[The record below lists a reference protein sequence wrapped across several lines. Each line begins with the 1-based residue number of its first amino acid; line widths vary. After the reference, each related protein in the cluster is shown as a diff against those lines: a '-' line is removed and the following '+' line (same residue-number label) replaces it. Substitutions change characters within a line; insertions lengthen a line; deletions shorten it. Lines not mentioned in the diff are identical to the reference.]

1 MIPNHPQF
9 DKSKKTLEGA
19 NVQML
24 LRKFGSPLF
33 VFSERILK
41 EKFRLFRS
49 VLNDLYPCSRIAYVL
64 SANYVPGIVRILKNE
79 GAWVVANSEF
89 EYWLAKKIG
98 FEESHTVFNGLWPGL
113 FPQAETP
120 IFLNDF
126 SELECLNKLAQK
138 NGSIAKIGLTVQ
150 ISHANGRIW
159 NCHGFN
165 LESGEVKTALHLV
178 KGKLTYL
185 KACGFRFNLGTNL
198 DDPEYYL
205 YALER
210 LIKLIKELGH
220 DFADNLEYLS
230 VGGGFAVPG
239 SRWLYKSIWPVLT
252 IENYVGPIAQELLKS
267 FPRPPLLIFE
277 PGRYLVDEAGVLLSM
292 VLYAKRIPGAHIVKE
307 GELFLNIERDTSPED
322 NKAQIVYVDAGV
334 YSVLPAANIRSFNVD
349 VISNQYS
356 ENSEKLQT
364 YVIGNS
370 LRGND
375 FLSRDNVLPE
385 LKKEDILVF
394 YNAGAYTLSRSAQ
407 FVHPRPAVV
416 IVGEDGSVA
425 SLRNKE
431 SFEHISSLDIF

>member
-1 MIPNHPQF
+1 M
-9 DKSKKTLEGA
+9 
-19 NVQML
+19 
-24 LRKFGSPLF
+24 
-33 VFSERILK
+33 
-41 EKFRLFRS
+41 
-49 VLNDLYPCSRIAYVL
+49 
-64 SANYVPGIVRILKNE
+64 
-79 GAWVVANSEF
+79 
-89 EYWLAKKIG
+89 
-98 FEESHTVFNGLWPGL
+98 
-113 FPQAETP
+113 
-120 IFLNDF
+120 
-126 SELECLNKLAQK
+126 
-138 NGSIAKIGLTVQ
+138 
-150 ISHANGRIW
+150 
-159 NCHGFN
+159 
-165 LESGEVKTALHLV
+165 
-178 KGKLTYL
+178 
-185 KACGFRFNLGTNL
+185 
-198 DDPEYYL
+198 
-205 YALER
+205 
-210 LIKLIKELGH
+210 
-220 DFADNLEYLS
+220 
-230 VGGGFAVPG
+230 
-239 SRWLYKSIWPVLT
+239 
-252 IENYVGPIAQELLKS
+252 
-267 FPRPPLLIFE
+267 
-277 PGRYLVDEAGVLLSM
+277 LLSM